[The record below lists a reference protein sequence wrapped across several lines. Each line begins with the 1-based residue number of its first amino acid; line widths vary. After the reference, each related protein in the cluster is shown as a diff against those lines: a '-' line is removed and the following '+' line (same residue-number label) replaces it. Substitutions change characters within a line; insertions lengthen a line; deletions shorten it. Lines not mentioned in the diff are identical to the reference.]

1 MSVGDCA
8 WFVDVC
14 FFLMIRRP
22 PRSTRT
28 DTLFPYTTLFRS
40 PHPYDRSFPPRSAAN
55 PGRRK
60 PRAASSSDRL
70 GPSDTSGNSAIWVG
84 LGLCDSFR
92 WVASINNSS
101 GLRPLA
107 DSATELQLKT
117 SAPTTRVERLTR
129 KRGMGGRDGG

>member
-1 MSVGDCA
+1 MVSGGSSTFRVGIAARNQLAAQPLAPVSVLDFGKASIMSAAPLGS
-8 WFVDVC
+8 
-14 FFLMIRRP
+14 LI
-22 PRSTRT
+22 S
-28 DTLFPYTTLFRS
+28 
-40 PHPYDRSFPPRSAAN
+40 PRSAAN

-107 DSATELQLKT
+107 ASAAKIQLNTPAPLQ
-117 SAPTTRVERLTR
+117 RMERL
-129 KRGMGGRDGG
+129 